1 MKIYQQ
7 IFNRTYV
14 RDIICMVIKVK
25 YIYLCIDLKTFYASV
40 ECVDRRLDPFKT
52 DLVVADITR
61 GKAPICLAISPK
73 MKARGIKN
81 RCRLFEIP
89 KNIKPII
96 AKPRM
101 KKYIEYSAKIYEI
114 YLKYISKEDIHVYSI
129 DEAFLDITSYLN
141 LYHKSPS
148 SLAKIIM
155 NDIYNTT
162 GITATAGI
170 GTNLYLAK
178 IALDIIAK
186 HSKTNMGYL
195 DEKLYQKHL
204 WHHTPLTDFW
214 QIGKG
219 INDHLHKLHIRDMYD
234 IAHTN
239 ENILYKEFGV
249 NAKLL
254 IDHAKGI
261 EPCTIKDIK
270 NYKPKTRSISN
281 SQILFRNYNYKEAR
295 LVLVEMLDNLTQELV
310 RKELYTNVIGIYIG
324 YSDGGKCLKLSKKLH
339 TATNSYT
346 VILDILIREYD
357 FCIDRERT
365 IRRLGVWYG
374 NLNNKK
380 IEQLDIFNSYVEADK
395 DNDVEQMINL
405 IRNKYGNNT
414 ILRGVSYLDCST
426 QKIRNNLI
434 GGHNAE

>member
-1 MKIYQQ
+1 
-7 IFNRTYV
+7 
-14 RDIICMVIKVK
+14 MVIEMN

-40 ECVDRRLDPFKT
+40 ECVERGLDPFKT

-61 GKAPICLAISPK
+61 GRASICLAISPK

-89 KNIKPII
+89 QNIKLII

-114 YLKYISKEDIHVYSI
+114 YLKYVSKDDIHVYSI
-129 DEAFLDITSYLN
+129 DEVFLDITPYLK

-148 SLAKIIM
+148 SLAQIIM
-155 NDIYNTT
+155 NDIYTTT

-178 IALDIIAK
+178 VALDIIAK
-186 HSKTNMGYL
+186 HSNTNIGYL
-195 DEKLYQKHL
+195 NEQLYKKYL

-219 INDHLHKLHIRDMYD
+219 INTHLHKLHIKDMYD
-234 IAHTN
+234 IVHTN

-261 EPCTIKDIK
+261 ETCTMKDIK
-270 NYKPKTRSISN
+270 NYKPKTRSVSN

-310 RKELYTNVIGIYIG
+310 RKELYTNVIGVYIG
-324 YSDGGKCLKLSKKLH
+324 YADGGKCLKISKKLN
-339 TATNSYT
+339 TFTNSYT
-346 VILDILIREYD
+346 FILDILINEYD
-357 FCIDRERT
+357 FCIDEERK
-365 IRRLGVWYG
+365 IRKLGVWYG
-374 NLNNKK
+374 NLNNRK
-380 IEQLDIFNSYVEADK
+380 IEQLDIFDSYLETDK
-395 DNDVEQMINL
+395 DSNIEKMINV
-405 IRNKYGNNT
+405 IRNKYGSNT
-414 ILRGVSYLDCST
+414 LLRGVSYLDCST
-426 QKIRNNLI
+426 QKIRNGLI